1 MSKRILAL
9 ISATLMICSSI
20 DYFEIKNNVFKG
32 ELIKKQ
38 VSIGEVEGYDEFL
51 KNYKIKVE
59 EIEKQRQKELQE
71 HARKEKEEYEKL
83 HKIKNLDRGY
93 SGTYRIIE
101 VNCIV
106 SFYTN
111 SNSKLEGG
119 KYDSKGRLLTSHN
132 MNVCAAP
139 SNISYGSFVELNGM
153 GIYKVVDTGGA
164 IKWTK
169 EGNMK
174 VDVFVP
180 NATNEY
186 LNKLGVKK
194 VTGKIYVKE

>member
-1 MSKRILAL
+1 M
-9 ISATLMICSSI
+9 
-20 DYFEIKNNVFKG
+20 
-32 ELIKKQ
+32 
-38 VSIGEVEGYDEFL
+38 
-51 KNYKIKVE
+51 
-59 EIEKQRQKELQE
+59 
-71 HARKEKEEYEKL
+71 
-83 HKIKNLDRGY
+83 
-93 SGTYRIIE
+93 
-101 VNCIV
+101 
-106 SFYTN
+106 
-111 SNSKLEGG
+111 
-119 KYDSKGRLLTSHN
+119 TSHN